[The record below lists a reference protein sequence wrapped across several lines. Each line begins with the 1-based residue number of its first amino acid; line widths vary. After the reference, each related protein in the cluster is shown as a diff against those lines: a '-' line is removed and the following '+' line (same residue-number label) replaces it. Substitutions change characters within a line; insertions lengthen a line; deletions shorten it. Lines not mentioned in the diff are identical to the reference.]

1 MAAAVKSFREG
12 NMASEKVIYWTA
24 VAVLALAGAN
34 GFVNQYRGWAGRVAE
49 KSIALAEQAS
59 GLAANYANLGSEDH
73 NRGDLGRFVHAR
85 VQMACL
91 QSTLARH
98 RAEIV
103 RARVQMMRA
112 RVVRHEIHAA
122 FEGPGSNFVVHV
134 PEMPQASDDNNF

>member
-1 MAAAVKSFREG
+1 
-12 NMASEKVIYWTA
+12 MASEKAIYWTA

-34 GFVNQYRGWAGRVAE
+34 GLVNQYRGWAGRVAE
-49 KSIALAEQAS
+49 ESIAMAEQAS
-59 GLAANYANLGSEDH
+59 GLAASYANLGSQDH
-73 NRGDLGRFVHAR
+73 NRGDLSGLANTR

-103 RARVQMMRA
+103 RAQVQMMRA

-122 FEGPGSNFVVHV
+122 FEGPESNFEVDV
-134 PEMPQASDDNNF
+134 PEMPQASDDNPF